1 MLKVQDG
8 IIFFSSGRMTT
19 VYAGVIGLSAD
30 CSEVH
35 GGYDDCLSDDLG
47 ELTQEEKIELADY
60 MISQWQ
66 KFKDNA

>member
-1 MLKVQDG
+1 MFKDQDG
-8 IIFFSSGRMTT
+8 TIFFSSGRITS

-35 GGYDDCLSDDLG
+35 GNDDLG
-47 ELTQEEKIELADY
+47 KLTREEKIELADY

-66 KFKDNA
+66 KFKDDA